1 MAWRSDTSRFRMDYF
16 DQPCETAWSYL
27 AQVRVTLSQRRLQ
40 KHKLTYLH
48 THFPGMPEASPLF
61 TSSQSMSYS
70 GPPYSCCCS
79 ATCFRC
85 KSSTAPTPISS
96 STDTWSMENKEGQS
110 GKKSHSVVT
119 AYILQPSTVFPPERY
134 VGNRD
139 KGEHGKQRRQLTQAF
154 PCQLNYYKHVLNCV
168 TLWNTADCCVCWQWL
183 SGRHYCLFQKDLR

>member
-1 MAWRSDTSRFRMDYF
+1 MSGCWLAAIWPGGLILQGSEWTTLTNPVILKFTTT
-16 DQPCETAWSYL
+16 PAWSYL

-40 KHKLTYLH
+40 KHKLTYLR

-70 GPPYSCCCS
+70 GPPYSRCCS

-110 GKKSHSVVT
+110 GKKSHSVVLLT
-119 AYILQPSTVFPPERY
+119 YYNPLQFFL
-134 VGNRD
+134 
-139 KGEHGKQRRQLTQAF
+139 QRGT
-154 PCQLNYYKHVLNCV
+154 
-168 TLWNTADCCVCWQWL
+168 
-183 SGRHYCLFQKDLR
+183 